1 MEQYKKTRSLGKD
14 GQKGVWV
21 KASPGGGEIRGRTST
36 SKSGKRPRAGPQ
48 EKSQDP
54 DSDALLL
61 VQLGG
66 SKRVKVYKYKGVGAF
81 LDIREMYSKDG
92 LEYKLPGKKGV
103 TLSIEAARVLLQ
115 NKDKLLKALESAEN
129 EVKEEKGP
137 LKEKS
142 ELISGTSS
150 EVESE

>member
-1 MEQYKKTRSLGKD
+1 
-14 GQKGVWV
+14 
-21 KASPGGGEIRGRTST
+21 
-36 SKSGKRPRAGPQ
+36 
-48 EKSQDP
+48 
-54 DSDALLL
+54 
-61 VQLGG
+61 
-66 SKRVKVYKYKGVGAF
+66 VKVYKYKGVGAF